1 MQRLNLLL
9 PLLLPALLAII
20 AFSCKKSSTHS
31 IVGNWS
37 IIDDST
43 KFVAS
48 SSAYSSYHSD
58 YIGQPGDYY
67 NFSTNGMMYV
77 KEGAARDTM
86 AYAILSNGQV
96 RCTPSPGFTENYNA
110 SEITATTA
118 TFNIIVTRTDGELT
132 KLIHLR
138 K

>member
-1 MQRLNLLL
+1 MQRSQPLLL
-9 PLLLPALLAII
+9 PLVLII
-20 AFSCKKSSTHS
+20 IVFSCKKSSNNNS
-31 IVGNWS
+31 IIGNWS

-48 SSAYSSYHSD
+48 SSASSSFHSD

-67 NFSTNGMMYV
+67 NFSSNGMMYV
-77 KEGAARDTM
+77 KEGAALDSM
-86 AYAILSNGQV
+86 AYEILSNGQV
-96 RCTPSPGFTENYNA
+96 RCTPSPGFTQNYTA
-110 SEITATTA
+110 SEVTATTA
-118 TFNIIVTRTDGELT
+118 TFNIIISRGDGILA

>member
-1 MQRLNLLL
+1 MQRSKLLLL
-9 PLLLPALLAII
+9 PLALIII
-20 AFSCKKSSTHS
+20 AFSCKKSSKNS
-31 IVGNWS
+31 IVGKWS

-43 KFVAS
+43 KFVAGS
-48 SSAYSSYHSD
+48 NAASSYHSD

-77 KEGAARDTM
+77 KEGAALDSM
-86 AYAILSNGQV
+86 AYEILSNGQV
-96 RCTPSPGFTENYNA
+96 RCTPSPGFTQNYTA
-110 SEITATTA
+110 SEVTATTA
-118 TFNIIVTRTDGELT
+118 TFNIIVNRGDGILT